1 MAVINATQYPI
12 CYFRY
17 MTKQVSEHPE
27 LLSLGQDIADT
38 AQLIAQAEKAEDNAR
53 AAAAKLS
60 ALRRQLRRAAAA
72 DPSLQKADAVGGV
85 GEGMGLGTKMALAAA
100 AAAVVSAAVAVVV
113 FAVRPRG

>member
-1 MAVINATQYPI
+1 
-12 CYFRY
+12 

-72 DPSLQKADAVGGV
+72 DPSLQKADAIADDQKKQCQFNREE
-85 GEGMGLGTKMALAAA
+85 GEHTECFLHSSQG
-100 AAAVVSAAVAVVV
+100 
-113 FAVRPRG
+113 